1 MNINAYFA
9 DSASDEFLD
18 CFLEFFYGL
27 QISVFYGVG
36 NTVMHMLIDDLFS
49 QSPQGGV
56 HGCKL
61 DQDICAVHIV
71 FNHAFDMIQMTD
83 RPGNP
88 VELSFF
94 FGRIMVMAVPG
105 IVFLMGMGAVSAACM
120 NVIFR
125 AHFLSPS

>member
-56 HGCKL
+56 HGRQL
-61 DQDICAVHIV
+61 NQDIRAVYIV
-71 FNHAFDMIQMTD
+71 FNHALDMIQMAD
-83 RPGNP
+83 RPGDP
-88 VELSFF
+88 VELSFLLS
-94 FGRIMVMAVPG
+94 RIMVMAVPG
-105 IVFLMGMGAVSAACM
+105 LVFLMGMGAVSAGCM
-120 NVIFR
+120 HMIFR

>member
-1 MNINAYFA
+1 
-9 DSASDEFLD
+9 
-18 CFLEFFYGL
+18 
-27 QISVFYGVG
+27 
-36 NTVMHMLIDDLFS
+36 
-49 QSPQGGV
+49 
-56 HGCKL
+56 
-61 DQDICAVHIV
+61 
-71 FNHAFDMIQMTD
+71 MIQMTD

-120 NVIFR
+120 NMIFR

>member
-61 DQDICAVHIV
+61 NQDICAVHII

-120 NVIFR
+120 NMIFR